1 MRIREVLGGILLSVV
16 IYVLVAAKRG
26 TPWVPNAYLL
36 SLVTFIYL
44 AAGAA
49 YLLHWIFSWEGM
61 GRVASSVAWSGLVLN
76 TVGWGLRWWESHQ
89 LGYGHI
95 PLSNLYE
102 SLIFFAWATMAVYL
116 FLELKFRG
124 KILGA
129 FVAPVASLIMAY
141 ASFGTNTDIEPL
153 VPALQSN
160 WLTAHVITCF
170 LGYGAFAV
178 AFGLGLVYLF
188 RPQSPGPGSLWRHV
202 PGKEVLDTLMY
213 KLILFGFFWLTVGI
227 ITGAVWADQA
237 WGSYW
242 SWDPKETWSLITWF
256 IYAAAIHA
264 RLTRGWTG
272 KRMAMLAVVGFFAVL
287 FTYFGVNFWLSGL
300 HSYASAS

>member
-1 MRIREVLGGILLSVV
+1 MRSKELLLGAVGALIIYFLLAFKNHSLLVSHS
-16 IYVLVAAKRG
+16 YV
-26 TPWVPNAYLL
+26 L

-44 AAGAA
+44 GSAAA
-49 YLLHWIFSWEGM
+49 YLLHWIFRWEGM
-61 GRVASSVAWSGLVLN
+61 GIVATAGTLAGLLLH
-76 TVGWGLRWWESHQ
+76 TAGWGIRWWESHQ

-102 SLIFFAWATMAVYL
+102 SLIFFAWCVAAVYL
-116 FLELKFRG
+116 FLEYKLQTKV
-124 KILGA
+124 LGA
-129 FVAPVASLIMAY
+129 FATPVASLIMAY
-141 ASFGTNTDIEPL
+141 ASFGTNTQIEPL

-178 AFGLGLVYLF
+178 AFGMGLVYLI
-188 RPQSPGPGSLWRHV
+188 RPRQVSAPSFWQYFPK
-202 PGKEVLDTLMY
+202 KETLDNFMY
-213 KLILFGFFWLTVGI
+213 KVILFGFFWLTVGI

-256 IYAAAIHA
+256 VYAAAIHA
-264 RLTRGWTG
+264 RITRGWTG
-272 KRMAMLAVVGFFAVL
+272 KRMAFLSVIGFVAVL

-300 HSYASAS
+300 HSYASS

>member
-1 MRIREVLGGILLSVV
+1 MRIKEIAGGLLGALL
-16 IYVLVAAKRG
+16 IYLLLAAKNHTVLVSH
-26 TPWVPNAYLL
+26 AYLL

-44 AAGAA
+44 AAAA
-49 YLLHWIFSWEGM
+49 GYLLHWIFKWEGM
-61 GRVASSVAWSGLVLN
+61 GLASSAIAWAGILLH
-76 TVGWGLRWWESHQ
+76 TAGWGIRWWESHE

-102 SLIFFAWATMAVYL
+102 SLIFFAWAVMAVYL
-116 FLELKFRG
+116 FLELKLRR
-124 KILGA
+124 KALGA

-141 ASFGTNTDIEPL
+141 ASFGTSTEIEPL

-188 RPQSPGPGSLWRHV
+188 RPRTVAPSSIWQYLP
-202 PGKEVLDTLMY
+202 EQETLDNLMY
-213 KLILFGFFWLTVGI
+213 KIILFGFFWLTVGI

-264 RLTRGWTG
+264 RITRGWTG
-272 KRMAMLAVVGFFAVL
+272 KRMAFLSVVGFGAVL

-300 HSYASAS
+300 HSYASS